1 MESLTLKEK
10 LDYAKALGI
19 FTESELDT
27 LRKQVV
33 GDEYKIE
40 KQKDYKKKWDVA
52 VQEVMNEFDF
62 ENMHNIMV
70 LLKWSWY
77 SHGVPTISEIEETAL
92 VLFDKLYKE
101 VRDLTK
107 EEKLELRTTY
117 VKSGGLSAQVYF
129 FKDDDS
135 GSIEEELS
143 LIFEAVDGST
153 NFSF

>member
-1 MESLTLKEK
+1 MEDLTLKEK
-10 LDYAKALGI
+10 LDYAKVLGI

-33 GDEYKIE
+33 DDEYKIE

-77 SHGVPTISEIEETAL
+77 FHGVPTISEIKEAAL
-92 VLFDKLYKE
+92 GLFDNLYKE

-107 EEKLELRTTY
+107 EEKLELQTTY
-117 VKSGGLSAQVYF
+117 VKSGGLSAQVRF
-129 FKDDDS
+129 SKDDDLYRV
-135 GSIEEELS
+135 EEELS
-143 LIFEAVDGST
+143 LTFEAVDGST
-153 NFSF
+153 TFSF